1 MRINVRL
8 APSSEQALE
17 YLKQNTGLG
26 VTQIIKHSLELY
38 VAELQSKAGRL
49 RCNQQLLA
57 DLAGIGQGP
66 VGLSE
71 NYKSYLDK
79 LLDEKYPVR

>member
-1 MRINVRL
+1 MRINARL
-8 APSSEQALE
+8 DSSSEKAYE
-17 YLKQNTGLG
+17 YLKENTGQS

-38 VAELQSKAGRL
+38 VNELQSEAG

-66 VGLSE
+66 VDLSE
-71 NYKSYLDK
+71 NYKNYLDES
-79 LLDEKYPVR
+79 LDEKYPAR

>member
-1 MRINVRL
+1 MRINARL
-8 APSSEQALE
+8 DTSSEQAFE
-17 YLKQNTGLG
+17 YLKQSTGQS

-38 VAELQSKAGRL
+38 VNELQSETG

-66 VGLSE
+66 ADLAE
-71 NYKSYLDK
+71 NYKSYLDEA
-79 LLDEKYPVR
+79 LDEKYPAR